1 MARCGE
7 RGAAGGAGGAC
18 AGCPAFPLS
27 GPPRSSAVDSRT
39 GAKVAIKKLY
49 RPFQSE
55 LFAKRAYRE
64 LRLLKHMRHENVSR
78 ATPLREGAPA
88 SAGFGWAGSLHPA
101 TPSPG
106 NLLWGGAGV
115 GPWAPRGEGEQ
126 GDDSPKGH
134 SPSSAR
140 PGKEP
145 LDLAS
150 QPGPGQGTRL
160 GQAQGILQVSRQTL
174 PPARKPA
181 VRGCSRQEDF
191 PGRGTFS
198 FPSGPLSSPSVEPT
212 LLLSISRVFRPGGGG
227 GGGRQNVGSMV
238 NPGGE

>member
-1 MARCGE
+1 MSAG
-7 RGAAGGAGGAC
+7 GAAGGAGGAC

-88 SAGFGWAGSLHPA
+88 SARFGWAGFLHLA

-115 GPWAPRGEGEQ
+115 GPWVPRGEGEQ
-126 GDDSPKGH
+126 GPSPFGRRL
-134 SPSSAR
+134 PQGPFPFLCQAR
-140 PGKEP
+140 ERAP
-145 LDLAS
+145 
-150 QPGPGQGTRL
+150 
-160 GQAQGILQVSRQTL
+160 
-174 PPARKPA
+174 
-181 VRGCSRQEDF
+181 
-191 PGRGTFS
+191 
-198 FPSGPLSSPSVEPT
+198 
-212 LLLSISRVFRPGGGG
+212 
-227 GGGRQNVGSMV
+227 
-238 NPGGE
+238 